1 MKNILVASALLLFTS
16 IASLNTSTAQD
27 RPNYQQGMILAV
39 DGREGR
45 NHRYTSGTNPADA
58 PLQSKI
64 YAYDVTVRVACET
77 YVGHYESSSESLP
90 ASIAD
95 NTPIQARAGKHFLYL
110 KLPSNQQMKMAIVS
124 RKADSGGSCAS
135 KQAQP

>member
-1 MKNILVASALLLFTS
+1 MKHTLGAAALLLFTCL
-16 IASLNTSTAQD
+16 IGLNASTTQD

-45 NHRYTSGTNPADA
+45 NHKYTNGTNPSDA

-95 NTPIQARAGKHFLYL
+95 NNPVQARAGKHFLYL
-110 KLPSNQQMKMAIVS
+110 KLPGNQQMKMAIVS
-124 RKADSGGSCAS
+124 RKTDSDGACAS
-135 KQAQP
+135 KQGQP

>member
-1 MKNILVASALLLFTS
+1 MKYVLGASALLIFTCLL
-16 IASLNTSTAQD
+16 SLNASTTQD

-39 DGREGR
+39 DGSEGR
-45 NHRYTSGTNPADA
+45 NHKYTNGTNPADA

-77 YVGHYESSSESLP
+77 YVGHYESSSDSLP
-90 ASIAD
+90 ASIAS
-95 NTPIQARAGKHFLYL
+95 NTPVQARAGKHFLYL

-124 RKADSGGSCAS
+124 RNVNSDGACAS

>member
-1 MKNILVASALLLFTS
+1 MKHILGTSALLLFTS
-16 IASLNTSTAQD
+16 LIGLNASTTQD
-27 RPNYQQGMILAV
+27 RTSYQQGMILAV

-45 NHRYTSGTNPADA
+45 NHKYTNGTNPADA

-90 ASIAD
+90 ASIAS
-95 NTPIQARAGKHFLYL
+95 NTPIQVRAGKHFLYFN
-110 KLPSNQQMKMAIVS
+110 LPTNQQVKMAIVS
-124 RKADSGGSCAS
+124 QKRDSDGACAP